1 MSKCTIVI
9 NTCDEYSDV
18 WELFF
23 KAFEEYW
30 EACDYKIVLNTEI
43 LICNLS
49 NVITHNF
56 NEISTLDNWG
66 KRFKQT
72 LLDIDSEFVIML
84 YDDFILEENVNQDK
98 IKQCIKW
105 LEDETNK
112 NICAFY
118 LIRNQNKNIDDGKF
132 EGFEMLP
139 LNADYKLN
147 SAPALWRR
155 DKLISFIEDND
166 SLWAWEYFGSYRAY
180 NKQSIFY
187 GIKKENEDIYPYNYS
202 MGGAIYRSKW
212 VSGVVL
218 PLVDKYKLDLD
229 LSKRGLIDKI
239 DESNKRTLK
248 WKIDFFKTGYK
259 MIGLG
264 VFLFAYRIIRKKIR
278 GISWINLHL

>member
-9 NTCDEYSDV
+9 NTCDAYNDV

-30 EACDYKIVLNTEI
+30 PDCEYNIVLNTEKI
-43 LICNLS
+43 KCNLS
-49 NVITHNF
+49 NVTTHTF
-56 NEISTLDNWG
+56 NETSTLDNWG

-72 LLDIDSEFVIML
+72 LQDIDSDFVIML
-84 YDDFILEENVNQDK
+84 YDDFILEGNVNKNK

-105 LEDETNK
+105 LEDEKNK
-112 NICAFY
+112 DICAFY
-118 LIRNQNKNIDDGKF
+118 FIHSQNKNIDDGKF
-132 EGFEMLP
+132 EGFERLP
-139 LNADYKLN
+139 LKADYKLN
-147 SAPALWRR
+147 SAPAIWKK

-166 SLWAWEYFGSYRAY
+166 SPWAWEYFGSYRTY

-187 GIKKENEDIYPYNYS
+187 SIKKENEDIYPYNYS

-212 VSGVVL
+212 VSSVVL

-229 LSKRGLIDKI
+229 LSKRGLTDKVGG
-239 DESNKRTLK
+239 SNKRTLK
-248 WKIDFFKTGYK
+248 WKIDFFITGYK

-264 VFLFAYRIIRKKIR
+264 VFLFAYRIIIKKI
-278 GISWINLHL
+278 GVFFG

>member
-1 MSKCTIVI
+1 MTQCTIVI
-9 NTCDEYSDV
+9 NTCDAYSDV

-23 KAFEEYW
+23 KSFEEYW
-30 EACDYKIVLNTEI
+30 KDCDYNKVLNTESFN
-43 LICNLS
+43 CNLS

-56 NEISTLDNWG
+56 NETSTLDNWG

-72 LLDIDSEFVIML
+72 LQDLDSDFVIML
-84 YDDFILEENVNQDK
+84 YDDFILEGNVNQNK
-98 IKQCIKW
+98 IKQCISW
-105 LEDETNK
+105 LKDKTNQD
-112 NICAFY
+112 ICAFY
-118 LIRNQNKNIDDGKF
+118 FIHSQNENIDDGKF
-132 EGFEMLP
+132 DGFECLP
-139 LNADYKLN
+139 LKADYKLN

-166 SLWAWEYFGSYRAY
+166 SPWAWEYFGSYRAY

-187 GIKKENEDIYPYNYS
+187 SVKKEYEDIYPYNYS

-212 VSGVVL
+212 VSEVVV

-229 LSKRGLIDKI
+229 LSKRGLTDKI
-239 DESNKRTLK
+239 SESNKRTLK

-264 VFLFAYRIIRKKIR
+264 VILFAYRIISKKL
-278 GISWINLHL
+278 GAFFG

>member
-1 MSKCTIVI
+1 MNQCTIVI
-9 NTCDEYSDV
+9 NTCDAYCDV

-30 EACDYKIVLNTEI
+30 KDCDYKIVLNTETFV
-43 LICNLS
+43 CNLP

-72 LLDIDSEFVIML
+72 LQDINSKFVIML
-84 YDDFILEENVNQDK
+84 YDDFILEENVNQVK

-105 LEDETNK
+105 LEDEENK

-118 LIRNQNKNIDDGKF
+118 FIHSQNKNIDDSKF
-132 EGFEMLP
+132 EGFERLP
-139 LNADYKLN
+139 LKADYKLN
-147 SAPALWRR
+147 SAPALWRK
-155 DKLISFIEDND
+155 DKLINFIDDND
-166 SLWAWEYFGSYRAY
+166 SPWAWEYFGSYRAY
-180 NKQSIFY
+180 NKESVFY
-187 GIKKENEDIYPYNYS
+187 SVKKKDEDIYPYNYS

-212 VSGVVL
+212 VSGVVV

-239 DESNKRTLK
+239 GENTKRTLS
-248 WKIDFFKTGYK
+248 WKIDFFKTGYR

-264 VFLFAYRIIRKKIR
+264 VFLFAYRIIRKKL
-278 GISWINLHL
+278 GAYFG